1 MVAMSASTYNVVF
14 NKEPKLVI
22 SSIHKNKEEKHGM
35 YPFKVEYVGHAFFV
49 CKLLEAP
56 LI

>member
-49 CKLLEAP
+49 CKLLEAQ